1 MFISRIWQLCSDG
14 SSQNLGVI
22 FDTLPHTLHLN
33 PAVELVSFL
42 FKHVQN
48 CTATHC
54 SSCRH
59 LVRILAVGFWFV
71 SLLLALASSL
81 LLASSVSSTAARAM
95 SPLAQNSPLTF
106 RVIQGKSQSL
116 LKLTS
121 QKKKKLTS
129 LTQSPAYSLYFSE
142 TVSGFLCEYIS
153 LLLPSDLCTFTFST
167 KASLASLLHCKPLIH
182 ISSLL
187 HQILHTPLPCIIFK
201 GTYDSLTYI
210 FTHLF
215 YYIGPGM

>member
-1 MFISRIWQLCSDG
+1 
-14 SSQNLGVI
+14 
-22 FDTLPHTLHLN
+22 
-33 PAVELVSFL
+33 
-42 FKHVQN
+42 
-48 CTATHC
+48 
-54 SSCRH
+54 
-59 LVRILAVGFWFV
+59 
-71 SLLLALASSL
+71 
-81 LLASSVSSTAARAM
+81 M

-121 QKKKKLTS
+121 QKKKKTYKPYTIPCL
-129 LTQSPAYSLYFSE
+129 LYFSE
-142 TVSGFLCEYIS
+142 TVSGFLREYIS

-215 YYIGPGM
+215 YYIGPGIGRNFC